1 MLETRSHFL
10 AFFSHQSPFK
20 ECHSKEIIIF
30 FVMLNFI
37 KLSFFLSD
45 LINQIL
51 QSHKFR
57 SYNRNIRGLPSMLL
71 PSSYC
76 SSFLYFSRV
85 LVGFTK
91 WWETLIYY
99 WVLVGKWSKLELLET
114 IWKYVDIQ
122 LYTLSQYPR
131 WIHPGD
137 FPGENLACKTVPRW
151 KMFEFATSPMYI
163 I

>member
-57 SYNRNIRGLPSMLL
+57 SYNRSYIRSSIYALVLFIFHESWLVLL
-71 PSSYC
+71 N
-76 SSFLYFSRV
+76 
-85 LVGFTK
+85 G
-91 WWETLIYY
+91 
-99 WVLVGKWSKLELLET
+99 GKL
-114 IWKYVDIQ
+114 
-122 LYTLSQYPR
+122 
-131 WIHPGD
+131 
-137 FPGENLACKTVPRW
+137 
-151 KMFEFATSPMYI
+151 
-163 I
+163 